1 MQLQLPRSNED
12 ALAWLKIL
20 ENILITANTAKLQ
33 RATNG
38 HWQDALCRCLSL
50 ILQNCSGM
58 GLVSLHF
65 EAHSLPLQRHRSP
78 FSSKL
83 LA

>member
-1 MQLQLPRSNED
+1 MSWIEMQVQLPRSNED

-38 HWQDALCRCLSL
+38 HWLDALCRCLLL

-58 GLVSLHF
+58 GLAF
-65 EAHSLPLQRHRSP
+65 TP
-78 FSSKL
+78 F
-83 LA
+83 